1 MENLG
6 IFGRVSEVSAVAAG
20 EPTDTSELAVLV
32 NGATVFYRRV
42 VGPGADL
49 DYTIPVLSEG
59 DTVVVKM
66 RSAAS
71 RTLED
76 GLGTYLQITAS
87 RH

>member
-1 MENLG
+1 M
-6 IFGRVSEVSAVAAG
+6 
-20 EPTDTSELAVLV
+20 
-32 NGATVFYRRV
+32 NGTLVFYRKV

-66 RSAAS
+66 MSAAS

-76 GLGTYLQITAS
+76 GVGTYLQITAS
-87 RH
+87 RY